1 MAYSKAYQEKHAG
14 RIREEE
20 AIGILKGNTIVT
32 PARTAS
38 LNPVCGKKQVT
49 VDSLGL
55 EDTQVGKN
63 DNRSAGLVTDLP
75 PSVH

>member
-1 MAYSKAYQEKHAG
+1 MTYSKAYQEKVAG

-20 AIGILKGNTIVT
+20 VINVLKGSTVVT
-32 PARTAS
+32 PARTVN
-38 LNPVCGKKQVT
+38 LKPVSGKKQVT

-75 PSVH
+75 SSVN